1 MFNKIYGDTPGSG
14 SIAVRKQP
22 SAEFQKNFPN
32 RFWAPPHIGLPVGAG
47 LPSLPRVD
55 PVPKNLLFSE
65 DGPDGF
71 VRHFVTDSR

>member
-1 MFNKIYGDTPGSG
+1 MYKKTTMPLFNKEHCRKEK
-14 SIAVRKQP
+14 AVSRISEKL
-22 SAEFQKNFPN
+22 SD

-65 DGPDGF
+65 DGPDGC
-71 VRHFVTDSR
+71 VRHFSTDPR